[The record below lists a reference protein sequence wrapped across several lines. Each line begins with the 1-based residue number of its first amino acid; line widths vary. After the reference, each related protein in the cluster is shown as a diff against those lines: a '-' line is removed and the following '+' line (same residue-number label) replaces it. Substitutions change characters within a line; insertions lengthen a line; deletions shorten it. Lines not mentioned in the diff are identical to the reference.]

1 MKLDVG
7 CNRYS
12 PKSIINVYLKIYGDL
27 KLYHKVQNVME
38 VICFFLLYSQLL
50 VKVQSFTPS
59 FEKIYIA
66 NAIYTSKII

>member
-38 VICFFLLYSQLL
+38 VICFFFI
-50 VKVQSFTPS
+50 VQSAVGRSAVFHS
-59 FEKIYIA
+59 QF
-66 NAIYTSKII
+66 